1 MRVSA
6 AAASAAAALLLGAC
20 AAIPNTAA
28 TTQPSSAVHA
38 TKSRASSAASASA
51 PAASATASGASAAPG
66 SASTA
71 SAAPASGTSGG
82 SGANAF
88 AGAIPGNFPGSV
100 LLDPNQ
106 LPASNHAPMITATT
120 QLSTHLGKVVKG
132 VYELI
137 PTVHPDPAASPLP
150 SNLLIADGSANRI
163 LEVNAQKQIVW
174 QMTGL
179 ADPDDIQVYAPG
191 ELLVNQENDNRV
203 VAIDMATKS
212 ITWSYGSLGAP
223 AQGAAAAGLTG
234 AGHVNNPDDSFQLP
248 NGNVL
253 IDDANNQ
260 RVIAVNKAGQVVWQY
275 GTIDPKTHIGVPGTI
290 PGYLIGPND
299 DVPQPDGNLLIT
311 NVGNDTVPNSHNVT
325 EITPAGRTLWTMV
338 LPAQYPSDA
347 LKMPDGSILVADWV
361 SPGHIYLFGPG
372 GHLRWNYTPTGANQ
386 LNHPSSAQLLS
397 NGDVLICDDHNDRII
412 VVQPTGP
419 TSGTVVWQYGQTG
432 VAGTGPGQL
441 ADASG
446 VIPVTPALNPAEA
459 APGFNPAGNGGQP

>member
-1 MRVSA
+1 MRIAIAATATSA
-6 AAASAAAALLLGAC
+6 AAAALLLAAC
-20 AAIPNTAA
+20 SAVPKTAA
-28 TTQPSSAVHA
+28 TTQRSTAGSHATSSAVSNA
-38 TKSRASSAASASA
+38 AAASASGGLA
-51 PAASATASGASAAPG
+51 GSSG
-66 SASTA
+66 
-71 SAAPASGTSGG
+71 SGG
-82 SGANAF
+82 SGGSATNAF

-100 LLDPNQ
+100 LLNPNE
-106 LPASNHAPMITATT
+106 LPASNHAPVITATT
-120 QLSTHLGKVVKG
+120 QMSTHLGKVVNG
-132 VYELI
+132 VYQLI
-137 PTVHPDPAASPLP
+137 PTVHPDPTASALP
-150 SNLLIADGSANRI
+150 SNLLIADGNANRI
-163 LEVNAQKQIVW
+163 IEVNAQKQIVW
-174 QMTGL
+174 EMTGL

-191 ELLVNQENDNRV
+191 KLLVNQENDNRV

-212 ITWSYGSLGAP
+212 ITWSYGHLGAP
-223 AQGAAAAGLTG
+223 AQGAAAAALTG
-234 AGHVNNPDDSFQLP
+234 TGYINNPDDSFKLP
-248 NGNVL
+248 NGNIL

-260 RVIAVNKAGQVVWQY
+260 RVLVVNKAGQVVWQY

-311 NVGNDTVPNSHNVT
+311 NVGNDAVPNSHNVT
-325 EITPAGRTLWTMV
+325 EITPAGQTLWTMV

-347 LKMPDGSILVADWV
+347 LKMPNGSILVADWV

-372 GHLRWNYTPTGANQ
+372 GHLRWNYTPTGTNQ

-419 TSGTVVWQYGQTG
+419 TSGKVVWQYGQTG

-446 VIPVTPALNPAEA
+446 VIPVTPALNPEEA
-459 APGFNPAGNGGQP
+459 APGFNPAGNGGKP